1 MKLWF
6 VVNWIWDFLKQ
17 LHANVAEQLMA
28 IV

>member
-6 VVNWIWDFLKQ
+6 VVNWVGDFLKQ